1 MLINYHPLY
10 DMLLQCWLS
19 TIQEEFYLP
28 DYTSIWLHGVCPK
41 PLLHA
46 LVGCNC
52 IILKIQYYKFTSLAS
67 VSGSHFHFLLNSIYY
82 FLKLFHLII
91 FSFDYNVGW
100 WICISFSGLFY
111 ISSPY
116 PSNWWCCIFNYAAY
130 QKKPNKSTKRKT
142 RQAKA
147 LENAK
152 KAPRTF
158 LELLQEVRAKNGG
171 AVARFLLLTAAIK

>member
-1 MLINYHPLY
+1 MLVAYHSRRVLLAWLY
-10 DMLLQCWLS
+10 FHLASWSLS
-19 TIQEEFYLP
+19 KTFAACFNRMQLYHSEDI
-28 DYTSIWLHGVCPK
+28 
-41 PLLHA
+41 
-46 LVGCNC
+46 
-52 IILKIQYYKFTSLAS
+52 TSLAS

-158 LELLQEVRAKNGG
+158 LELLQEVRAKNEG